1 VTDFLA
7 GTAGFGVSAA
17 AAIVPEVTRS
27 NAECTSLIKDG
38 RSLAGTE
45 LLLTYAETMSAASSM
60 KLLVLEVSLMALDI
74 PEEKVS
80 PVVYGLNSDDLSY
93 TQNRPN
99 KALLPDFCESTFKN
113 SDLSKGN
120 AWFPQVAMHKLYCIE
135 AKKAFKDVRRAQITR
150 RQGPRHLPDLCCAWR
165 AALKEEMDAQA

>member
-1 VTDFLA
+1 MIDFLA

-60 KLLVLEVSLMALDI
+60 KLLELEVSLMALDI

-80 PVVYGLNSDDLSY
+80 PVVYGLNSDDLLY
-93 TQNRPN
+93 THGGKTGQT
-99 KALLPDFCESTFKN
+99 KALLSDFCESTFKN
-113 SDLSKGN
+113 
-120 AWFPQVAMHKLYCIE
+120 FRP
-135 AKKAFKDVRRAQITR
+135 F
-150 RQGPRHLPDLCCAWR
+150 
-165 AALKEEMDAQA
+165 

>member
-60 KLLVLEVSLMALDI
+60 KLLELEVSLMAFDI

-80 PVVYGLNSDDLSY
+80 PVVYGLNSASLSY
-93 TQNRPN
+93 THGKTGQ
-99 KALLPDFCESTFKN
+99 T
-113 SDLSKGN
+113 
-120 AWFPQVAMHKLYCIE
+120 KL
-135 AKKAFKDVRRAQITR
+135 F
-150 RQGPRHLPDLCCAWR
+150 
-165 AALKEEMDAQA
+165 

>member
-1 VTDFLA
+1 VIDFLA
-7 GTAGFGVSAA
+7 DTAGFGVSAA

-60 KLLVLEVSLMALDI
+60 KLLELEVSLMALDI

-80 PVVYGLNSDDLSY
+80 PVVYGLNSDDLLY
-93 TQNRPN
+93 THGGKTGQT
-99 KALLPDFCESTFKN
+99 KALLSDFANQLSRT
-113 SDLSKGN
+113 SDPFKGN
-120 AWFPQVAMHKLYCIE
+120 AWFPQVAMHTLYCIE
-135 AKKAFKDVRRAQITR
+135 AKKALKDAGRERITQRQRPRA
-150 RQGPRHLPDLCCAWR
+150 LPDLCGVR
-165 AALKEEMDAQA
+165 RGALKEE